1 MAYLRKTETEI
12 EKDLYRLVKASELG
26 STIGGSVYRRGMRP
40 RDASTEDIVITFVSG
55 EESQEQNGIINLNVY
70 VPMISIGTNTNVV
83 QNIRRCEE
91 LERAIID
98 FVEGIDS
105 DEYIFE
111 LRSSPITLDDPEQIN
126 QTTINSRV
134 FYRRTTF

>member
-12 EKDLYRLVKASELG
+12 EKDLYRIVKASTLAN
-26 STIGGSVYRRGMRP
+26 TITGSVYRRGMRP
-40 RDASTEDIVITFVSG
+40 RNAKTEDIVITFVSG
-55 EESQEQNGIINLNVY
+55 EESQEQNGIINLNAY
-70 VPMISIGTNTNVV
+70 TPMISISTSSNLV
-83 QNIRRCEE
+83 QNIQRCEQ

-105 DEYIFE
+105 TEYIFE
-111 LRSSPITLDDPEQIN
+111 LRTSPITLDDPENID
-126 QTTINSRV
+126 QTTINSRI

>member
-12 EKDLYRLVKASELG
+12 EKDLYRLVKASSLG
-26 STIGGSVYRRGMRP
+26 GMVGGEIYRRGMRP

-70 VPMISIGTNTNVV
+70 VPMISVGMNTNLV
-83 QNIRRCEE
+83 QDIRRCEQ

-98 FVEGIDS
+98 FVEGIVS